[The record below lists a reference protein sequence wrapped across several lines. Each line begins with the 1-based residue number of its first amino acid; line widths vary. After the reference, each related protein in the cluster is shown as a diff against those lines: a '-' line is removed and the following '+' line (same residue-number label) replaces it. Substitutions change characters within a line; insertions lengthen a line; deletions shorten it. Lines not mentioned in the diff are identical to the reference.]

1 MNGAGGNRVT
11 GRLGRL
17 TDSKLAPYLAALTA
31 LVIAAV
37 FSFGIFP
44 RISVP
49 QHVVLDPD
57 QHGNL
62 AYGILKNHTFS
73 YYPDPQPTVER
84 GPAYP
89 ALMALVLLISNGWWP
104 YSVQAAQCVMFALT
118 CLMAYWVSSV
128 LWSRR
133 TAAFVALAVAFHP
146 LLIWYTSRIW
156 IETTAAFLFTSIVA
170 ASLSLAL
177 RPTAARAALLGVVL
191 AAGSLCKGTFLIF
204 VPLVPALLYC
214 TMGKGHLRSLAAVF
228 AIAVVLISPW
238 TFRNWMLTGEFIP
251 VHARAGFNVRVGDEL
266 VTHYPSSPFGL
277 AKLWDVSTG
286 EIFAAKATLSDL
298 PRWQR
303 ELRLDAIL
311 AEQSRD
317 VYRRNPW
324 FLPKK
329 IALNAWMFWTLGETK
344 SKSAIIGLLLVPLFV
359 LFVRTSIVVW
369 RTGGRRTIQGVH
381 IAMVL
386 AYYAVHLPVEA
397 IARYS
402 VVLLPTMLVYA
413 LAPVVELAGRRAV
426 AESERGGRRGIL

>member
-1 MNGAGGNRVT
+1 MNGAEGNRVT
-11 GRLGRL
+11 GRFERL

-37 FSFGIFP
+37 FSFGVSP
-44 RISVP
+44 GISVSH
-49 QHVVLDPD
+49 HVVLDPD
-57 QHGNL
+57 QHGSL
-62 AYGILKNHTFS
+62 AYGILKNHSFS

-89 ALMALVLLISNGWWP
+89 ALIALVLVISNGWWP
-104 YSVQAAQCVMFALT
+104 YSVQAAQCVMAALT
-118 CLMAYWVSSV
+118 CLMAYWVSRA

-133 TAAFVALAVAFHP
+133 AAAFVALAVAVHP
-146 LLIWYTSRIW
+146 MLVWYTSRIW

-177 RPTAARAALLGVVL
+177 RPNAARATLLGVVL

-204 VPLVPALLYC
+204 VPLVPALLYWS
-214 TMGKGHLRSLAAVF
+214 MGKQQLRSLAVVF
-228 AIAVVLISPW
+228 ATAVALISPW

-266 VTHYPSSPFGL
+266 VTHYASSPFGL

-286 EIFAAKATLSDL
+286 EIFATRSTLTRQ

-317 VYRRNPW
+317 MYRRHPW
-324 FLPKK
+324 FLLKK
-329 IALNAWMFWTLGETK
+329 TALNAWMFWTLGETK
-344 SKSAIIGLLLVPLFV
+344 SKSTVISLLLLPLFV
-359 LFVRTSIVVW
+359 LFIRTWIVVW
-369 RTGGRRTIQGVH
+369 RTGGCRTIRGVH

-402 VVLLPTMLVYA
+402 VVLLPTMLVYS
-413 LAPVVELAGRRAV
+413 LAPIAELASRRTV
-426 AESERGGRRGIL
+426 AESERGERVRNQ